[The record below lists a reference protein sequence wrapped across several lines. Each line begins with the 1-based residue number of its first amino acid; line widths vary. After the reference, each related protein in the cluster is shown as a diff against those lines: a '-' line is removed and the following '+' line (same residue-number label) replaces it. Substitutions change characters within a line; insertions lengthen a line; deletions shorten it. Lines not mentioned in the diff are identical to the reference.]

1 MKKSRMGY
9 AFFGK
14 NLESTDKK
22 AILHDMTMF
31 CLGKKREGPY
41 FIFLSYSL
49 FFIILFVGLHI
60 RLSLSVPMSEDL
72 CGNYIP
78 ATAHVLTGMPKMRVV
93 WALAQQR

>member
-1 MKKSRMGY
+1 MAATQKLPSRTG
-9 AFFGK
+9 
-14 NLESTDKK
+14 
-22 AILHDMTMF
+22 ILIRA
-31 CLGKKREGPY
+31 L
-41 FIFLSYSL
+41 
-49 FFIILFVGLHI
+49 IILFVGLHI

>member
-22 AILHDMTMF
+22 AILHDMTTF
-31 CLGKKREGPY
+31 CLGKKKEGGAL
-41 FIFLSYSL
+41 FH

>member
-22 AILHDMTMF
+22 AILHDMTTF

-41 FIFLSYSL
+41 FIFY
-49 FFIILFVGLHI
+49 HT
-60 RLSLSVPMSEDL
+60 L
-72 CGNYIP
+72 CR
-78 ATAHVLTGMPKMRVV
+78 AAHKT
-93 WALAQQR
+93 LAICAYE